1 MTRPKSNIKVPA
13 SPFDQYVMSKFLQI
27 RPQVLGGFEI
37 VLSIVVFA
45 LTIWEGLFYILW
57 ASIFSFLIGSL
68 TVLAAHKRTIP
79 WIRTSQSLNYLS
91 VITSIFSLPF
101 HGFANDG
108 MTLIVLMVC
117 DALVVVFSI
126 TVASTSCCRPKR
138 RPVQR
143 QYRARVYHM
152 NSPLPVVT
160 VNNIVYVTQSNSA
173 ATPTIF
179 SSVQY
184 GQPSEY
190 GPAFSR

>member
-1 MTRPKSNIKVPA
+1 MSKPLQVPA

-27 RPQVLGGFEI
+27 RPQVLG
-37 VLSIVVFA
+37 
-45 LTIWEGLFYILW
+45 
-57 ASIFSFLIGSL
+57 
-68 TVLAAHKRTIP
+68 
-79 WIRTSQSLNYLS
+79 
-91 VITSIFSLPF
+91 
-101 HGFANDG
+101 
-108 MTLIVLMVC
+108 
-117 DALVVVFSI
+117 
-126 TVASTSCCRPKR
+126 R

-190 GPAFSR
+190 GPAFSRWTLTETILSVTDPRTEGQKMIGIPAKL